1 MRPTLNRATT
11 MGKILLAATLGIAAI
26 TASSANPITEV
37 KTLTGSIVGTVFKAD
52 KAYPIEHHF
61 FPSGSSAVPGTYEYN
76 VYNDNLEKIFTYNEE
91 IADTNYYSRN
101 LSQTNDAS
109 FYFSQ
114 LLFNTDSEFEY
125 IVYKTKSVTDAEGYQ
140 RAEYYGF
147 KIMQSNNNCIA
158 DINFDSSMG
167 YYPTIELID
176 LENNKLLITAE
187 GMNSDYYYLYQPEQ
201 GGVLKLIGKSE
212 NAKAYPNPVKAG
224 DIFRIDGIRG
234 INGATVTVNQLDGAL
249 VKAFSCETE
258 KAEIPTTGMSTGIYI
273 YNVIRNGKILS
284 SGKMIIE

>member
-1 MRPTLNRATT
+1 

-26 TASSANPITEV
+26 TAYSANPITEV
-37 KTLTGSIVGTVFKAD
+37 KTLTGIIDGVVFKAD
-52 KAYPIEHHF
+52 RAYPIEHHF

-76 VYNDNLEKIFTYNEE
+76 VYNDNLEKIFTYNEQ

-125 IVYKTKSVTDAEGYQ
+125 IVYKTRSVADSDGFKYT
-140 RAEYYGF
+140 EYYGF

-158 DINFDSSMG
+158 DITFDTPVPG
-167 YYPTIELID
+167 YPTIELID
-176 LENNKLLITAE
+176 LENNKLLIKAE
-187 GMNSDYYYLYQPEQ
+187 GINSDYYYYLYQPEQ

-234 INGATVTVNQLDGAL
+234 INGATVTVNRLDGAL

>member
-52 KAYPIEHHF
+52 KAYPIEYHF

-125 IVYKTKSVTDAEGYQ
+125 IVYKTRSVADSDGFKYT
-140 RAEYYGF
+140 EYYGF

-224 DIFRIDGIRG
+224 DIFRIDGVRG
-234 INGATVTVNQLDGAL
+234 INGATVTVNRLDGAL
-249 VKAFSCETE
+249 VKAFSCEAE

>member
-37 KTLTGSIVGTVFKAD
+37 KTLTGIIDGVVFKAD
-52 KAYPIEHHF
+52 RAYPIEYF
-61 FPSGSSAVPGTYEYN
+61 YDGTTNNTYRYN
-76 VYNDNLEKIFTYNEE
+76 VYNDNFEKIWTCNGE
-91 IADTNYYSRN
+91 IAYADYYSRN
-101 LSQTNDAS
+101 LSQTEGDS
-109 FYFSQ
+109 FSISQ
-114 LLFNTDSEFEY
+114 LLFNSDSEFEY
-125 IVYKTKSVTDAEGYQ
+125 IIYKTKSVTDAEGYQ
-140 RAEYYGF
+140 RTEYYGF
-147 KIMQSNNNCIA
+147 KIIQSNNNCIA

-167 YYPTIELID
+167 YYPSIEVLD
-176 LENNKLLITAE
+176 LENNKLLIKVFDT
-187 GMNSDYYYLYQPEQ
+187 NYRYYYLYQPEQ

-284 SGKMIIE
+284 SGKMIIK